1 VGEGKTPN
9 PLLPRQHEDLEIT
22 QPQSLVGPVVQ
33 TLVTGAW
40 AALLLL
46 DSTESEDND

>member
-1 VGEGKTPN
+1 VGKTPN
-9 PLLPRQHEDLEIT
+9 PLLLKQQQDLEIT
-22 QPQSLVGPVVQ
+22 QPQSLVGPVAK

-46 DSTESEDND
+46 DSKGSEENG